1 MTYILVDTQNMFFR
15 ARHVAQRG
23 SGLDEKIGLA
33 FHIMFNSIKKAHNM
47 FNGGHVVI
55 CMEGS
60 RWRKDIYE
68 PYKKNR
74 KVVLDKRSPREQEED
89 QYWWEAYDDFL
100 EFIKTQ
106 TNCSAVRSSIAEA
119 DDVIALWLETHK
131 DSKNV
136 IVSTDSDFYQLIN
149 TNVSLYNGV
158 TNQIVTVNGFYD
170 EKDNAVIDKKTGQP
184 KTAPEPEWLLFEKC
198 IRGDSSDNVFTAF
211 PKARTTKIR
220 EAFNDRA
227 NQGFVWNNFMM
238 SRWTDHEGN
247 EQRVKD
253 CYERNKRLIDL
264 TQQPENVRA
273 DVFQQILE
281 AQNTK
286 QIEQV
291 GVRFMKF
298 CNKYDLIKLSQHP
311 TDHAKYL
318 NQAYAWSTQS
328 QL

>member
-15 ARHVAQRG
+15 ARHVSQRA
-23 SGLDEKIGLA
+23 SSLDEKIGLA

-47 FNGGHVVI
+47 FNGGHVVF
-55 CMEGS
+55 CLEGRS
-60 RWRKDIYE
+60 WRKDVYE

-74 KVVLDKRSPREQEED
+74 KVVADKRSPREQEED
-89 QYWWEAYDDFL
+89 TYWWEAYDDFL
-100 EFIKTQ
+100 EYIKSQ

-119 DDVIALWLETHK
+119 DDVIALWIETHK
-131 DSKNV
+131 EHKNI

-184 KTAPEPEWLLFEKC
+184 KSAPEPEWLLFEKC

-220 EAFNDRA
+220 EAFNDRT

-238 SRWTDHEGN
+238 NRWTDHEGV

-253 CYERNKRLIDL
+253 CYERNKQLIDL
-264 TQQPENVRA
+264 SQQPENVRA
-273 DVFQQILE
+273 DVFQQIYE

-286 QIEQV
+286 AIDQV

-298 CNKYDLIKLSQHP
+298 CNKYDLVKLSEHP
-311 TDHAKYL
+311 TDHARYL
-318 NQAYAWSTQS
+318 NQAYA
-328 QL
+328 

>member
-15 ARHVAQRG
+15 ARHVSQRA
-23 SGLDEKIGLA
+23 SSLDEKIGLA

-47 FNGGHVVI
+47 FNGGHVVF
-55 CMEGS
+55 CLEGRS
-60 RWRKDIYE
+60 WRKDVYE

-74 KVVLDKRSPREQEED
+74 KVVADKRSPREQEED
-89 QYWWEAYDDFL
+89 TYWWEAYDDFL
-100 EFIKTQ
+100 EYIKSQ

-119 DDVIALWLETHK
+119 DDVIALWIETHK
-131 DSKNV
+131 EHKNV

-184 KTAPEPEWLLFEKC
+184 KSAPEPEWLLFEKC

-220 EAFNDRA
+220 EAFNDRT

-238 SRWTDHEGN
+238 NRWTDHEGV

-253 CYERNKRLIDL
+253 CYERNKQLIDL
-264 TQQPENVRA
+264 SQQPENVRA
-273 DVFQQILE
+273 DVFQQIYE

-286 QIEQV
+286 AIDQV

-298 CNKYDLIKLSQHP
+298 CNKYDLVKLSEHP
-311 TDHAKYL
+311 TDHARYL
-318 NQAYAWSTQS
+318 NQAYA
-328 QL
+328 

>member
-1 MTYILVDTQNMFFR
+1 MFFR

-47 FNGGHVVI
+47 FNGGHVVF
-55 CMEGS
+55 CLEGRS
-60 RWRKDIYE
+60 WRKDVYE

-253 CYERNKRLIDL
+253 CYAVSYTHL
-264 TQQPENVRA
+264 TLP
-273 DVFQQILE
+273 
-281 AQNTK
+281 TK
-286 QIEQV
+286 
-291 GVRFMKF
+291 
-298 CNKYDLIKLSQHP
+298 
-311 TDHAKYL
+311 A
-318 NQAYAWSTQS
+318 
-328 QL
+328 